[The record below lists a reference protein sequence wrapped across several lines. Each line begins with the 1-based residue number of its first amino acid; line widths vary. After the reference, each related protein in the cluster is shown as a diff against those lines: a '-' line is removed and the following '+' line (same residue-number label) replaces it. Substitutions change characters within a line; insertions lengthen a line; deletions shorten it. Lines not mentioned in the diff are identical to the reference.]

1 MREPGDVILE
11 EAPGVG
17 LDPYHILLA
26 ALGISIILSF
36 WLPRFVSGR
45 EPATSALLIVSGFA
59 AFVCISGMPAAIE
72 PVAMPQPWEIVSEL
86 CVFVGLLDSGLR
98 IDRIAGR
105 KQWMPTARLLV
116 IAMPLW
122 IGLVALVG
130 WTLAGMTLAG
140 SLLLGAILAR
150 PIRFSPATFRSAR
163 RRRAASIRS
172 ATR

>member
-1 MREPGDVILE
+1 MF
-11 EAPGVG
+11 A
-17 LDPYHILLA
+17 LDSYHILLA

-59 AFVCISGMPAAIE
+59 AFVWIPGMPAAIE
-72 PVAMPQPWEIVSEL
+72 PVALPQPWEIVSEL
-86 CVFVGLLDSGLR
+86 CVVIGLFGTGLR

-116 IAMPLW
+116 IAMPLC

-140 SLLLGAILAR
+140 SLLLGAILA
-150 PIRFSPATFRSAR
+150 PTDPVLAGDVQVGPP
-163 RRRAASIRS
+163 
-172 ATR
+172 